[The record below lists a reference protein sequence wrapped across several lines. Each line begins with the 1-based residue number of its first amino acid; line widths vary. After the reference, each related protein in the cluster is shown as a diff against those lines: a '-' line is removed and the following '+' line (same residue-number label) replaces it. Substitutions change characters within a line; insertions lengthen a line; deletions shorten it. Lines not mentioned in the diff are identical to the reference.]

1 MGQLDHFEPKIVE
14 LKQYILVYFNEH
26 EKDFENQLREWN
38 ILEEI
43 TAMLKYVEDLIR
55 FYESDNATLDS
66 VYITITGLIKKIHI
80 YRPQEVTESVEIQDV
95 LYQDLIDRWID
106 SNHAQQITTQF
117 TSRLIYHIAAYLAM
131 FENSIENL

>member
-1 MGQLDHFEPKIVE
+1 M
-14 LKQYILVYFNEH
+14 YFNEH

-55 FYESDNATLDS
+55 FYQSDNATLDS
-66 VYITITGLIKKIHI
+66 VYITINQKNSHLSTSRSRICRNSRCAI
-80 YRPQEVTESVEIQDV
+80 
-95 LYQDLIDRWID
+95 DLIDRWID